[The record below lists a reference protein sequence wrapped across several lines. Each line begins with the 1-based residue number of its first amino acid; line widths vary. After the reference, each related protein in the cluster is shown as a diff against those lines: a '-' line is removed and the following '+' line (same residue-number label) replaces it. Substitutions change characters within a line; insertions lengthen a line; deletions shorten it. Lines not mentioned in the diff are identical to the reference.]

1 MIYHLICALK
11 PYWREAGGPITL
23 EGGVDTVM
31 FMLETGSADAS
42 SKQYKLKALKNAGV
56 AAPEALDETALTAEI
71 ERVTAAATRNGTIE
85 VVSPL
90 GHATLRAG
98 ETFGEAIVL
107 GLSQTYTMTVIACE
121 PCKLQTIEDDD
132 LQKVCEQ
139 HEGLRDAL
147 RERAKALD
155 KERFEIVLAPV
166 TGSDSHLSQRLLEC
180 GYDDSLPP
188 APVHQPMNSSF
199 LGGGGATLPAGFADM
214 VEKVTSEM
222 LDEISIHAERSLG
235 FEARLTDLDLRVSK
249 MAKAQ
254 GEALAALHEQ
264 IGRVLKH
271 VAPDTPRA
279 PPLGR
284 GAGAARARVMLT
296 LVGRR
301 IEAVN
306 EKGASSDPYLRIL
319 RRRTRSSRSFRTAP
333 DDEQSFADSADVLW
347 TSRVCRLTCNP
358 NWGSVC
364 LDVDDLDAGGTGHD
378 AILLQCW
385 DWDRVHEHTI
395 IGTATTTLR
404 ELTGGATSQLA
415 APFKLELTLM
425 VRGSRDD
432 NAQNQSS
439 RGEDDQRRTGTLE
452 ITVDVL
458 DGD

>member
-1 MIYHLICALK
+1 
-11 PYWREAGGPITL
+11 
-23 EGGVDTVM
+23 M

-85 VVSPL
+85 VISPL

-235 FEARLTDLDLRVSK
+235 FEARR
-249 MAKAQ
+249 Q
-254 GEALAALHEQ
+254 
-264 IGRVLKH
+264 
-271 VAPDTPRA
+271 
-279 PPLGR
+279 LGR
-284 GAGAARARVMLT
+284 CTTARPCA
-296 LVGRR
+296 
-301 IEAVN
+301 
-306 EKGASSDPYLRIL
+306 
-319 RRRTRSSRSFRTAP
+319 
-333 DDEQSFADSADVLW
+333 
-347 TSRVCRLTCNP
+347 
-358 NWGSVC
+358 C
-364 LDVDDLDAGGTGHD
+364 L
-378 AILLQCW
+378 
-385 DWDRVHEHTI
+385 
-395 IGTATTTLR
+395 
-404 ELTGGATSQLA
+404 
-415 APFKLELTLM
+415 
-425 VRGSRDD
+425 
-432 NAQNQSS
+432 
-439 RGEDDQRRTGTLE
+439 
-452 ITVDVL
+452 
-458 DGD
+458 

>member
-1 MIYHLICALK
+1 M
-11 PYWREAGGPITL
+11 
-23 EGGVDTVM
+23 
-31 FMLETGSADAS
+31 
-42 SKQYKLKALKNAGV
+42 
-56 AAPEALDETALTAEI
+56 
-71 ERVTAAATRNGTIE
+71 
-85 VVSPL
+85 
-90 GHATLRAG
+90 
-98 ETFGEAIVL
+98 L

-214 VEKVTSEM
+214 VEKKTSEM
-222 LDEISIHAERSLG
+222 LDAISIHAERSLT

-301 IEAVN
+301 IEAVT
-306 EKGASSDPYLRIL
+306 EKGAAQT
-319 RRRTRSSRSFRTAP
+319 RTCASCAAGRAVRGASAPRPTTSSRSRTRPTCCGRRA
-333 DDEQSFADSADVLW
+333 SAVSRATRTGARSAS
-347 TSRVCRLTCNP
+347 TSTTSTRAARDTTRSC
-358 NWGSVC
+358 SS
-364 LDVDDLDAGGTGHD
+364 AGTG
-378 AILLQCW
+378 
-385 DWDRVHEHTI
+385 
-395 IGTATTTLR
+395 TAS
-404 ELTGGATSQLA
+404 TST
-415 APFKLELTLM
+415 P
-425 VRGSRDD
+425 
-432 NAQNQSS
+432 SS
-439 RGEDDQRRTGTLE
+439 ARPRRRCAS
-452 ITVDVL
+452 
-458 DGD
+458 